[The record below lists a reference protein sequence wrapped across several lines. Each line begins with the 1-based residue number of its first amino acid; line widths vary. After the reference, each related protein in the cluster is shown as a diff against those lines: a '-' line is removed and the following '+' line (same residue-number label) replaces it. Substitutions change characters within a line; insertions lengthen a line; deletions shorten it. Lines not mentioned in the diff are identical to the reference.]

1 MTTSDYLK
9 SGYADFQDN
18 TPWMRSPISF
28 EDWKAGA
35 TDTPESIAY
44 WDGWNAAI
52 EDAFS
57 KASR

>member
-9 SGYADFQDN
+9 SGYADFQAH
-18 TPWMRSPISF
+18 TPWLRSPISF

-35 TDTPESIAY
+35 ADTPESIAY
-44 WDGWNAAI
+44 WNGFAAAT
-52 EDAFS
+52 EDAFA